1 MKCSQSPLVKQ
12 QIRNL
17 QILRLATAAL
27 TMRAHLTGLLFAV
40 MSCVSMYFH
49 LAIPR
54 LILHNYVHV
63 QSKPA
68 VKAAKEDSFKESVE
82 WLIKYL
88 Q

>member
-27 TMRAHLTGLLFAV
+27 TTRVFLTALLFAV

-49 LAIPR
+49 SAIPKF
-54 LILHNYVHV
+54 ILHNCV
-63 QSKPA
+63 QSKPE
-68 VKAAKEDSFKESVE
+68 VKAAKDDAFKESVE